1 MNKIKEGIAQVLQPD
16 PASSEPH
23 DSLGAAAADAGS
35 KTRFLSDPHRSRE
48 QTLPLC
54 GARSAARMMQTERR
68 TASHEK
74 DDPFCGNKMAQVK
87 EQAKPF
93 VRPRPPAHTNCAPL
107 TINTIGG
114 IKIIFCIDF
123 SEPFNGLT
131 FWGEKKK

>member
-54 GARSAARMMQTERR
+54 GARSTARMMQTERR
-68 TASHEK
+68 TASDEK
-74 DDPFCGNKMAQVK
+74 DDPLMWHILR
-87 EQAKPF
+87 EQNGPGEGASK
-93 VRPRPPAHTNCAPL
+93 ALCAPSSAGAHKL
-107 TINTIGG
+107 RAADN
-114 IKIIFCIDF
+114 KH
-123 SEPFNGLT
+123 N
-131 FWGEKKK
+131 WRN